1 MYLHLYN
8 GETLISE
15 GTEVTPLIV
24 GPLNATNN
32 ESSSPI
38 ALTLKAETGYT
49 TYGDTVVSFQGT
61 SAAKWTVCATAD
73 GTYAATL
80 TITDAITEAGKV
92 IYVKAAATSDET
104 PVNDVTV
111 DIKLAA
117 TVAVL

>member
-15 GTEVTPLIV
+15 GTELTPLVV

-32 ESSSPI
+32 EVSTPM

-49 TYGDTVVSFQGT
+49 TYGDTIINFQGT
-61 SAAKWTVCATAD
+61 SAAKWTVCATEG
-73 GTYAATL
+73 GTYTDTL
-80 TITDAITEAGKV
+80 TISDAITDAGKV
-92 IYVKAAATSDET
+92 IYVRAAATSDET
-104 PVNDVTV
+104 PVNDVAV